1 LRDDSL
7 SQIGVAAVSKR
18 LVATTRKAVTLFGAV
33 ALERE
38 YLEQAFSSTASR
50 TVVVGDFH
58 WLDRLAAW
66 ALIQG
71 FDEREGE
78 ALADCRD

>member
-1 LRDDSL
+1 MARSAAKA
-7 SQIGVAAVSKR
+7 GVKALNAAP
-18 LVATTRKAVTLFGAV
+18 AEAP
-33 ALERE
+33 
-38 YLEQAFSSTASR
+38 SSTASR